1 MPMTENIHQR
11 VRDGPEELLS
21 DSSPSI
27 ETLRNLQQSRLHQWY
42 ESGEVPEQHIVAF
55 LTMATATTAEHLS
68 DIGLDGIEPPTQI
81 CISDDADGT
90 SGYRPMS
97 DVIQLSL
104 GEDTSLLDILGHEL
118 VHRRQCHRYLGTVDD
133 PKAVHDDF
141 IRMLG
146 TMDRELLPYLSTG
159 TDQAYRRALIHDQNG
174 FAHIRDRV
182 GSAGDRYDYLL
193 GQERMYNPLLNLE
206 LQIVDYHDR
215 RRFASSHEA
224 FLTGEIGIDSLVRRI
239 DETLG
244 TVTPAQVRDAAA
256 TVEPYREQAL
266 HFHQRRD
273 TILADIVEAVQ
284 KTIDEDVPAAPL
296 DTVGEAFAHFTSLA
310 LDGKLDDYEYRRN
323 FVRCVERAYNA
334 SPVYCERAGTKT
346 RHYCT
351 YLFSLY
357 DNEDGSPLERYR
369 TIVEEY
375 EPLLFCGDGTA
386 A

>member
-1 MPMTENIHQR
+1 MTANMHQR
-11 VRDGPEELLS
+11 VRDGPEALRS
-21 DSSPSI
+21 DSSVSI
-27 ETLRNLQQSRLHQWY
+27 ETLRNLQQSSIQQWY
-42 ESGEVPEQHIVAF
+42 ESGEVPEIQIVEF
-55 LTMATATTAEHLS
+55 LTTATATTAEHLT
-68 DIGLDGIEPPTQI
+68 DIGLDGIEPPAQI
-81 CISDDADGT
+81 RISDGADGT
-90 SGYRPMS
+90 TGYRPLS
-97 DVIQLSL
+97 DIIQVSL
-104 GEDTSLLDILGHEL
+104 NQDTSLLDILGHEL
-118 VHRRQCHRYLGTVDD
+118 VHRRQCHRYLGTLDD

-224 FLTGEIGIDSLVRRI
+224 FLTGEIEIDTLVRRL
-239 DETLG
+239 DEAFE
-244 TVTPAQVRDAAA
+244 TVTKPQVRDAAA
-256 TVEPYREQAL
+256 IVEPYREQAL

-273 TILADIVEAVQ
+273 TILAEIVDAIQQTV
-284 KTIDEDVPAAPL
+284 DEDVPAAPL
-296 DTVGEAFAHFTSLA
+296 DTVGEAFAHFTSLG
-310 LDGKLDDYEYRRN
+310 LEDKLDDEEYRRI
-323 FVRCVERAYNA
+323 FVRSIEQAYNG
-334 SPVYCERAGTKT
+334 SPEYSDRAGTMT

-357 DNEDGSPLERYR
+357 DHEDGPPLERYR
-369 TIVEEY
+369 TVVEEY
-375 EPLLFCGDGTA
+375 EPLLFSGDGPA
-386 A
+386 V